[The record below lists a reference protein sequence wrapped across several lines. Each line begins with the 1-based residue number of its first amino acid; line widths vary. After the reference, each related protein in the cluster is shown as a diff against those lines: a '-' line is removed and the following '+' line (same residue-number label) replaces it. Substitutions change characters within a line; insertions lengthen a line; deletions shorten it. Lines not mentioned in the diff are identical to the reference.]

1 MLSVAIWDRE
11 EAFAFDYH
19 EGCYAL
25 RITGDKNVNKE
36 LTRIPMKYKRGP
48 FCFGGVKS
56 LAFGKRVEPKLNSLS
71 GTMHPSPG
79 NRGLRVKLFELLD
92 GRGRSKDVFFT
103 GEAARAVFSFNRP
116 VAGAHSFV
124 WMGVYRKDGI
134 YCQGLTS
141 QAQGKDS
148 FSVVVPSLLFYPDI
162 TIFLLVSGMHGK
174 RDLFFIAAM
183 RTHSLSTLTGVT
195 MERFI

>member
-56 LAFGKRVEPKLNSLS
+56 LAFGKRVEPKL
-71 GTMHPSPG
+71 
-79 NRGLRVKLFELLD
+79 K
-92 GRGRSKDVFFT
+92 
-103 GEAARAVFSFNRP
+103 FSFWNNASISRQQRP
-116 VAGAHSFV
+116 
-124 WMGVYRKDGI
+124 
-134 YCQGLTS
+134 
-141 QAQGKDS
+141 
-148 FSVVVPSLLFYPDI
+148 
-162 TIFLLVSGMHGK
+162 
-174 RDLFFIAAM
+174 
-183 RTHSLSTLTGVT
+183 
-195 MERFI
+195 